1 MVQRVSRRGHG
12 RLLACLSAILM
23 AGFAGP
29 VAAQNQWD
37 LSEQPATCSVL
48 VADVAYA
55 KARLTQL
62 KGSANVWLVVYS
74 SQLEKYPDRTPLT
87 VNFTNAG
94 AGLGQFKANGAK
106 LSENGITVFIADF
119 TGIQNSRFDKAL
131 HSASFM
137 TVEVNGKQFAGFS
150 LRGSSAA
157 LDRLHACAGA
167 TPPPVSQ
174 AAPPVARSPVPAPA
188 PRQPKAAPQ
197 FNPWGVLYDRINS
210 DSKRWIANRYVY
222 DSLGPL
228 QSRQLADGH
237 TRYWAEYEFEG
248 IFGRQV
254 GWIAMVA
261 WGDEVD
267 CIEYWDNRHC

>member
-1 MVQRVSRRGHG
+1 
-12 RLLACLSAILM
+12 M
-23 AGFAGP
+23 AGFARP
-29 VAAQNQWD
+29 VAAQDQWE
-37 LSEQPATCSVL
+37 LSEQPSTCSIF
-48 VADVAYA
+48 VADVVYA

-74 SQLEKYPDRTPLT
+74 TLLEQHPDQTPLT
-87 VNFTNAG
+87 INFSNAS
-94 AGLGQFKANGAK
+94 AGLEQFKVNGAK
-106 LSENGITVFIADF
+106 LSENGVTVFIADF
-119 TGIQNSRFDKAL
+119 TGIQNSRFDEAL

-137 TVEVNGKQFAGFS
+137 NVLVNGKHFAGFS
-150 LRGSSAA
+150 LRGSGAA
-157 LDRLHACAGA
+157 LARLHACAGV
-167 TPPPVSQ
+167 TPPPLVQ

-188 PRQPKAAPQ
+188 PRKPATAPQ

-210 DSKRWIANRYVY
+210 DSQRWLANRYVY

-237 TRYWAEYEFEG
+237 TRYWAEYEFDG
-248 IFGRQV
+248 FFGRQV